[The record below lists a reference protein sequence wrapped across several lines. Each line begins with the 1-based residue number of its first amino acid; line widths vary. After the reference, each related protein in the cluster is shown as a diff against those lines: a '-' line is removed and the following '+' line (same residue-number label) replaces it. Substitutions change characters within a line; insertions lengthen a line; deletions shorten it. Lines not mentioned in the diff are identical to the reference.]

1 MHIRN
6 AQEQLYRLQ
15 CVCLLCLF
23 VSFSGRQNLPITK
36 KSYNRYLTK
45 LLWHLSPHM
54 GYLWRT
60 RQSTP
65 VPLPSIQRG
74 ANFLL
79 CWLLV
84 QVLWTFKCLK
94 SVGMN
99 TEISVT
105 SFGHTY
111 FKFWNVLKSKYQE
124 EKPLSH
130 CQGCKFSESQQTILQ
145 K

>member
-36 KSYNRYLTK
+36 KSYNIYLTK
-45 LLWHLSPHM
+45 LLWHLSPRM

-74 ANFLL
+74 TNFLL

-84 QVLWTFKCLK
+84 QVLWKFKCLK

-130 CQGCKFSESQQTILQ
+130 CQGCKFSESQQTIRQ